1 MRLLSRVA
9 ALLSVGTLCGLLIL
23 SPLHPATAK
32 DERRVALVIG
42 NAAYTVAPALHNAT
56 NDARA
61 VAAAFKR
68 LGFEVI
74 DGYDL
79 TVRQMRAKIAEFSSA
94 IAGSEAAIV
103 YFAGHGVSVDEE
115 NYLLPTDLALK
126 SPTDLDLHAIG
137 LSLVLRQ
144 MKRDERVNVVILDA
158 CRDNP
163 FATELNLASTRA
175 VISPRGLSRVENE
188 TAKGTLLAFASD
200 PKSTAL
206 DGKPGENSPF
216 TKALLNH
223 LEDVGVSIGTVMDRV
238 RAEVWRETKNKQ
250 LPWVSTSIIG
260 EFVLNPKV
268 ASLEPG
274 PIEPRSEPLVATTA
288 TTPAPASAPRHDP
301 GRDRLAQETR
311 LWDSAER
318 GNTLDDYKA
327 YLDAYPSGTYAR
339 MARSRIA
346 RLGAQ
351 SAAGKTEDAPS
362 EGPKAEIGTEQTER
376 SLSLTLARRK
386 DVQQRLAALDYE
398 PGKASGTFDEK
409 TRKAIKAWQDRREIE
424 ATGWLGPLQYAAL
437 LAESDLPLQR
447 YLAKKAPVPKP
458 ERVAS
463 GRSVAAPAKAVE
475 RKAAPRPATPRVAR
489 PQRTAPA
496 HYPAAY
502 PATAYPSGYARP
514 YHGGYPNHYPGG
526 HHGGHNPGAAAFF
539 GGVLGGVLGGRFGH
553 HR

>member
-9 ALLSVGTLCGLLIL
+9 ALLSVGSLCGLLIV

-32 DERRVALVIG
+32 ADRRVALVIG
-42 NAAYTVAPALHNAT
+42 NAAYTVAPALQNST

-61 VAAAFKR
+61 MAAAFRR

-79 TVRQMRAKIAEFSSA
+79 TIRQMRAKIAEFSSA
-94 IAGSEAAIV
+94 IAGSQAAIV
-103 YFAGHGVSVDEE
+103 YYAGHGVSVDEE

-126 SPTDLDLHAIG
+126 TPTDLDLNAIS

-175 VISPRGLSRVENE
+175 VISPRGLSRVENDV
-188 TAKGTLLAFASD
+188 AKGTLLAFASD

-223 LEDVGVSIGTVMDRV
+223 LEDAGVSIGTVMDRV
-238 RAEVWRETKNKQ
+238 RAEVWHETKNKQ

-268 ASLEPG
+268 AALEPE
-274 PIEPRSEPLVATTA
+274 PSEPRSEPGVATTA
-288 TTPAPASAPRHDP
+288 AAPAPASAPRVDP
-301 GRDRLAQETR
+301 DRDRVAQETR

-318 GNTLDDYKA
+318 GNTIEDYKA

-346 RLGAQ
+346 RLGSPSA
-351 SAAGKTEDAPS
+351 SGKAEDTPAAGM
-362 EGPKAEIGTEQTER
+362 KAEVGTQQTER

-386 DVQQRLAALDYE
+386 DIQQRLAALDYE
-398 PGKASGTFDEK
+398 AGTVSGSFDEK
-409 TRKAIKAWQDRREIE
+409 TRKALMDWQTRHEIR

-437 LAESDLPLQR
+437 LAESDLPLKR
-447 YLAKKAPVPKP
+447 YLAAKTPTPKP

-463 GRSVAAPAKAVE
+463 GRSVAVPAKAVE
-475 RKAAPRPATPRVAR
+475 RKAAASRATQ
-489 PQRTAPA
+489 PQRA
-496 HYPAAY
+496 YPSTYGATVPGAY
-502 PATAYPSGYARP
+502 PAPAYPSGYSRP
-514 YHGGYPNHYPGG
+514 YPGG
-526 HHGGHNPGAAAFF
+526 HPGPYAGGQPGANPGAAAFIGGVF
-539 GGVLGGVLGGRFGH
+539 GGAFGGLFRH
-553 HR
+553 H